1 MTKITRIFCDTFIRN
16 LILFTKKGKFARV
29 SFATSLSLYEINS
42 IFITYV
48 REQRGYTC
56 GPKGMWLVKLRK
68 NIFLLLLWLEKIT
81 ENKFVYFF
89 FFHFIFLLFLL
100 MEVA

>member
-16 LILFTKKGKFARV
+16 FNFVHEKGKV

-56 GPKGMWLVKLRK
+56 GPKGMWLVKL
-68 NIFLLLLWLEKIT
+68 
-81 ENKFVYFF
+81 
-89 FFHFIFLLFLL
+89 
-100 MEVA
+100 